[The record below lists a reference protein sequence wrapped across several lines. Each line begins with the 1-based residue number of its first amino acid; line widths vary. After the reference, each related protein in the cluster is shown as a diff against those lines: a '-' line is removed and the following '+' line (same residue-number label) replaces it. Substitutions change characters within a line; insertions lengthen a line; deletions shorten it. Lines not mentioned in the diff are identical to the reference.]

1 MASYVGN
8 HWRGASPASPREFSS
23 ARLIAAAPMPFDKP
37 PWVGHVVMSEG
48 IEMQSIVTTLAFVGL
63 AGAGASAQNY
73 GICLNP
79 GVSGYVRGDGTYL
92 PQHCHTNPNSS
103 YDSFGPGRNHD
114 PHIRVIDPHQVT
126 LSQS

>member
-1 MASYVGN
+1 
-8 HWRGASPASPREFSS
+8 
-23 ARLIAAAPMPFDKP
+23 LIAAAPMPFDKP

-92 PQHCHTNPNSS
+92 PQHCH
-103 YDSFGPGRNHD
+103 GPGRNHD
-114 PHIRVIDPHQVT
+114 AHIRVIDPHQVT

>member
-1 MASYVGN
+1 MLEIT
-8 HWRGASPASPREFSS
+8 GAEPAPHHRPIDRRS
-23 ARLIAAAPMPFDKP
+23 AMPFDTP
-37 PWVGHVVMSEG
+37 PWVGHVVMSDG

-103 YDSFGPGRNHD
+103 YDSFGPGKNHD